1 MLSSAE
7 TVDIIAEAFRDH
19 DVSTVVL
26 DPVYSQEMM
35 S

>member
-7 TVDIIAEAFRDH
+7 TVDVIAEAFRDH
-19 DVSTVVL
+19 GVSTVVL
-26 DPVYSQEMM
+26 DPVCSKLT